1 MEASHGST
9 KGSELL
15 MSYDYSSEYTRN
27 RDNRTKINNLIGFGA
42 EKSQDFPRCPTCI
55 EHWRLEIVNSPDGKK
70 QGKCIRGCGNLFDL
84 QNNEERPKNTSRFGS
99 KSQSFIIT
107 KDKDKNTKRK
117 AKFDSP
123 NNELTDEDLRD
134 IRNSGG
140 LV

>member
-1 MEASHGST
+1 MSLGEGS
-9 KGSELL
+9 
-15 MSYDYSSEYTRN
+15 DYAKRRDDRTR
-27 RDNRTKINNLIGFGA
+27 INNLIGFGA
-42 EKSQDFPRCPTCI
+42 EKSQDFHRCPTCI

-70 QGKCIRGCGNLFDL
+70 QGKCVRGCGQLFDL
-84 QNNEERPKNTSRFGS
+84 QKDEERPKNTSRFGS
-99 KSQSFIIT
+99 KSKSFIVS

-123 NNELTDEDLRD
+123 NNELSDEDLRD